1 MNVEKVSGPWP
12 PVSVIMPARNEEK
25 HLAAAVARVLDQDY
39 PGELEVVVALG
50 PSADRTEAVA
60 RSLAAADKRIRLV
73 DNPDGRTPQAL
84 NAAIKASR
92 YDILMRVDGHGLLSD
107 RYISR
112 AVEVLQETGAAN
124 VGGIMQAEGVTP
136 FEQAVARAMTS
147 RLGIGAAPF
156 HVGGEAGPADS
167 VYLGTFRRDVL
178 ERLGGYD
185 EHFVRA
191 QDWELNYRIRQ
202 AGETVWFTP
211 DLTVTYRPRST
222 LRALAA
228 QFFRSGQWRREVIR
242 HYRETANPRYLA
254 PPLVVAA
261 VAVGLIA
268 GVAALLGAP
277 LWLAAGWL
285 APAGYAAGVLGASV
299 VVGRGMPL
307 RARLW
312 LPAVLATMHLSW
324 GLGFLTR
331 RR

>member
-285 APAGYAAGVLGASV
+285 APAGYAVGVLGASV